1 MPREIVSEEE
11 ATLPK
16 VKMLLEQRMKE
27 GELSDF
33 QKRTY
38 DYVTKLSKL
47 PADKADELLK
57 RLKEDGISPF
67 IATQIVNIMPQ
78 SVEELRMIFM
88 AESKPMIPS
97 ELEKILTVINTF
109 RE

>member
-1 MPREIVSEEE
+1 MPREIVREEE
-11 ATLPK
+11 ASLPK
-16 VKMLLEQRMKE
+16 VKMLLEQRMKD

-38 DYVTKLSKL
+38 DYSTKFSKL
-47 PADKADELLK
+47 PAEKADGLLK
-57 RLKEDGISPF
+57 RLKEDGISAF
-67 IATQIVNIMPQ
+67 IATQIVNIMPE
-78 SVEELRMIFM
+78 SVDELRMIFM

-97 ELEKILTVINTF
+97 ELEKILTVVSTF

>member
-1 MPREIVSEEE
+1 MPREIVREEE
-11 ATLPK
+11 ASLPK

-38 DYVTKLSKL
+38 DYATKFSKLS
-47 PADKADELLK
+47 AEKADGLLK
-57 RLKEDGISPF
+57 RLKDDGISPF
-67 IATQIVNIMPQ
+67 IATQIVNIMPE
-78 SVEELRMIFM
+78 SVDELRMIFM

-97 ELEKILTVINTF
+97 ELEKILTVVSTF
-109 RE
+109 RG